1 MTTKSKTKKGN
12 LMKRPAESKAS
23 SSSISKSSGL
33 AETHAGLVFVRRFQN
48 TLAKNNLLPRGSK
61 IIIAVS
67 GGPDS
72 VALFTILVRLRDKHN
87 FTLRAVHV
95 NYGLRG
101 RDSDRDEKL
110 VKKLCEEWSVPLSLL
125 HPNERPKN
133 NIEERLRIIRY
144 RFFERIRKQYGFNF
158 VVTAHTMSDLAE
170 TFLLNLL
177 RGSGMAGLSPFER
190 THSNLARPL
199 LAFNRTEIKAF
210 IETERIPSRVDRSN
224 FSRRFTR
231 NRIRHELLP
240 LLETFNPNIIAT
252 LRKTAHILSQKHKN
266 TPSATEGVLG

>member
-1 MTTKSKTKKGN
+1 MTTKSK
-12 LMKRPAESKAS
+12 MRKAS
-23 SSSISKSSGL
+23 STKQLAKSKPSSSPISRSSGL
-33 AETHAGLVFVRRFQN
+33 AVTHAGLVFVRRFQN
-48 TLAKNNLLPRGSK
+48 ALAKNSLLPRGSK
-61 IIIAVS
+61 IIVAVS

-72 VALFTILVRLRDKHN
+72 VALFMLLARLREKHG
-87 FTLRAVHV
+87 FTLRVAHV

-101 RDSDRDEKL
+101 RDSNRDEVL
-110 VKKLCEEWSVPLSLL
+110 VQKLCEAWSVPLSTL
-125 HPNERPKN
+125 HPKERPKN
-133 NIEERLRIIRY
+133 NVEEQLRIIRY
-144 RFFERIRKQYGFNF
+144 RFFERLRRKHDFD
-158 VVTAHTMSDLAE
+158 VIATAHTMNDVAE

-190 THSNLARPL
+190 AHSNLARPL
-199 LAFNRTEIKAF
+199 LAFNRMEIEAF
-210 IETERIPSRVDRSN
+210 IETERIHSRVDRSN

-266 TPSATEGVLG
+266 TPPATEGASG